1 VFMTVA
7 GNPRHC
13 AGLGVGSAML
23 KIIRS
28 PLYPG
33 LVSLLLLSG
42 CYSQQQARHTMPA
55 PLLRGTVPSPGEDT
69 QLVAAAERIAWTWN
83 ATTEALTTLPQ
94 PASVG
99 RVRVSG
105 GVLTNVMDET
115 IYVGAEGNRVYA
127 LVPRTGE
134 VSEALYHPTT
144 DTRKHQ
150 MHSNH
155 IPCRTA

>member
-1 VFMTVA
+1 
-7 GNPRHC
+7 
-13 AGLGVGSAML
+13 ML
-23 KIIRS
+23 
-28 PLYPG
+28 
-33 LVSLLLLSG
+33 
-42 CYSQQQARHTMPA
+42 A
-55 PLLRGTVPSPGEDT
+55 PLLRGTVPSPGEGT
-69 QLVAAAERIAWTWN
+69 QPVAAERIAWTWN

-134 VSEALYHPTT
+134 VSEALYHPTM
-144 DTRKHQ
+144 DTRKDH
-150 MHSNH
+150 MHGCLTLVGQPRCLGKVILTSRGCGNGRQNFG
-155 IPCRTA
+155 CAGRSR